1 MTAGTA
7 RALRGA
13 FAHQSRL
20 SRAAFAGDVLAFG
33 VSVFVALEIGLAVT
47 FKPTAALLPLA
58 LLGGLVLVI
67 DARARIL
74 FVVFGGLLTL
84 QSSSGFGSL
93 KLLYLAGVLVSFAG
107 ALYRFSQSRDLSAR
121 ASAAPLLRVSVAMS
135 ALIAVSYLV
144 AHAQGVL
151 RVDWLRDVAPYV
163 LFAVAPIF
171 ALDAQWAFRRRILV
185 RLLVVAGLVATA
197 SFSTHWLEQRHIATL
212 PFSQFALS
220 SFSLPAAL
228 FAYASASALHARARR
243 LRWLFLAALV
253 FALLVVTGTR
263 STLILAVA
271 PVVVAFGARRY
282 LSARFIRLVLLAPA
296 AVLVIAVAVFSV
308 VQVTHAST
316 SIISKRIT
324 ILKDTGTS
332 SDASY
337 KDRQAQNRAARDV
350 FSAHP
355 FFGSGPGTYFSWQL
369 TNGDQHSGFIIDSP
383 LDFPAKFGLVGL
395 AVILFLVLEYGSF
408 MKAAFR
414 FDHPRPETLAL
425 AAFAAVAVCDS
436 FLMNPLE
443 DKGCA
448 LGLVLLLA
456 LVFRTSGAQRR
467 SHGESGLPANTSA

>member
-20 SRAAFAGDVLAFG
+20 SRVSFAGDVLVLG
-33 VSVFVALEIGLAVT
+33 VGVFAALEIGLAVT
-47 FKPTAALLPLA
+47 FKPTAAVLPLA
-58 LLGGLVLVI
+58 LLAGLLLLV

-84 QSSSGFGSL
+84 QSSSGVGSM
-93 KLLYLAGVLVSFAG
+93 KLLYLAGVFVSFAG
-107 ALYRFSQSRDLSAR
+107 ALFRFSQSRDVSTR
-121 ASAAPLLRVSVAMS
+121 AFVAPLLRVCVAMS
-135 ALIAVSYLV
+135 ALIAISYLV
-144 AHAQGVL
+144 AQAQGVV

-163 LFAVAPIF
+163 LFALAPIF
-171 ALDAQWAFRRRILV
+171 ALDAQWAFRRRTLV
-185 RLLVVAGLVATA
+185 RLLVVAGLIATA
-197 SFSTHWLEQRHIATL
+197 SFSTNWLEQRHIARL

-220 SFSLPAAL
+220 SFFFPAAL
-228 FAYASASALHARARR
+228 FAFAVASALHARERR
-243 LRWLFLAALV
+243 IRWLFLAALV

-271 PVVVAFGARRY
+271 PVAVAFAARRQ

-296 AVLVIAVAVFSV
+296 AVLVIAVAVVSV

-324 ILKDTGTS
+324 ILKETGTS

-337 KDRQAQNRAARDV
+337 KDRQAATRAARDV
-350 FSAHP
+350 FYAHP
-355 FFGSGPGTYFSWQL
+355 YFGSGPGTYFSWQV
-369 TNGDQHSGFIIDSP
+369 TNGEQRSEFIVDSP
-383 LDFPAKFGLVGL
+383 VSFPAKFGVVGL
-395 AVILFLVLEYGSF
+395 AVVLFLVLEYASF

-425 AAFAAVAVCDS
+425 AAVAALAVLDS
-436 FLMNPLE
+436 FLTNPLE
-443 DKGCA
+443 DKGFT

-456 LVFRTSGAQRR
+456 LVFRTSDVRATVR
-467 SHGESGLPANTSA
+467 A

>member
-1 MTAGTA
+1 MNAGTA
-7 RALRGA
+7 RANRGV
-13 FAHQSRL
+13 FPHQSRL
-20 SRAAFAGDVLAFG
+20 PTAPAAGDVFAFG
-33 VSVFVALEIGLAVT
+33 VSVAVALAIGAAVT
-47 FKPTAALLPLA
+47 FKPVAALLPLA
-58 LLGGLVLVI
+58 LLGGVLLLV

-74 FVVFGGLLTL
+74 FLVFGGLLTL
-84 QSSSGFGSL
+84 QSSSGVGSL
-93 KLLYLAGVLVSFAG
+93 KLLYLAGVFVSFGG
-107 ALYRFSQSRDLSAR
+107 ALFRFSRSKDVSTRTF
-121 ASAAPLLRVSVAMS
+121 AAPLLRVSVAMS
-135 ALIAVSYLV
+135 ALIAMSLLV
-144 AHAQGVL
+144 AHAQGIP
-151 RVDWLRDVAPYV
+151 RVDWLRDAAPYV
-163 LFAVAPIF
+163 LFALAPVF
-171 ALDAQWAFRRRILV
+171 ALDAHWAFRRRGLT

-197 SFSTHWLEQRHIATL
+197 SFSTHWLEQRHIARL

-220 SFSLPAAL
+220 SFFFPAAL
-228 FAYASASALHARARR
+228 FVYATASALHSSERR
-243 LRWLFLAALV
+243 IRWLFLAALV

-324 ILKDTGTS
+324 ILKGTGTS

-337 KDRQAQNRAARDV
+337 KDRQAQTRAARDV
-350 FSAHP
+350 FYAHP
-355 FFGSGPGTYFSWQL
+355 VVGSGPGTYFSWQV
-369 TNGDQHSGFIIDSP
+369 TNGEQHSNFIIDSP

-414 FDHPRPETLAL
+414 FHHPRPETLAL
-425 AAFAAVAVCDS
+425 AAFAALALLNS
-436 FLMNPLE
+436 FLSNPLE
-443 DKGCA
+443 DKGCT

-456 LVFRTSGAQRR
+456 LVFRTSGVQIRARLN
-467 SHGESGLPANTSA
+467 SEPANARS

>member
-1 MTAGTA
+1 VTAGTA
-7 RALRGA
+7 RPLRGA
-13 FAHQSRL
+13 FTHQSRL
-20 SRAAFAGDVLAFG
+20 ARAAFAGDVLAFG
-33 VSVFVALEIGLAVT
+33 VSVFAALEIGLAVT

-58 LLGGLVLVI
+58 LLGGLLLLI

-84 QSSSGFGSL
+84 QSSSGVGSL
-93 KLLYLAGVLVSFAG
+93 KLLYLAGVLVSSAG
-107 ALYRFSQSRDLSAR
+107 ALFRFSQSRDVSTR
-121 ASAAPLLRVSVAMS
+121 RSAAPVLRVCAAMS
-135 ALIAVSYLV
+135 ALVAVSYLV
-144 AHAQGVL
+144 AQAHGVV

-163 LFAVAPIF
+163 LFALAPIF
-171 ALDAQWAFRRRILV
+171 ALDAQWAFRRRTLV

-197 SFSTHWLEQRHIATL
+197 SFSTHWLEQRHIARL

-220 SFSLPAAL
+220 SFFFPAAL
-228 FAYASASALHARARR
+228 FAFAVASALHARVRR
-243 LRWLFLAALV
+243 IRWLLLAALV

-271 PVVVAFGARRY
+271 PVVAAFAARRQ
-282 LSARFIRLVLLAPA
+282 LSTRFIRLVLLAPA
-296 AVLVIAVAVFSV
+296 AVLVIAVAVVSV

-324 ILKDTGTS
+324 ILKETGTS

-337 KDRQAQNRAARDV
+337 KDRQAVTQAARDV
-350 FSAHP
+350 FYAHP
-355 FFGSGPGTYFSWQL
+355 YFGSGPGTYFSWQV
-369 TNGDQHSGFIIDSP
+369 TNGEHRSDFIIDSP

-395 AVILFLVLEYGSF
+395 AVVLFLVLEYGSF

-425 AAFAAVAVCDS
+425 AAFAALAVLDS
-436 FLMNPLE
+436 FLTNPLE
-443 DKGCA
+443 DKGFT

-456 LVFRTSGAQRR
+456 LVFRTS
-467 SHGESGLPANTSA
+467 PANAGA

>member
-1 MTAGTA
+1 VTAGTA

-20 SRAAFAGDVLAFG
+20 SRASFAGDVLAFG
-33 VSVFVALEIGLAVT
+33 VSVFAALEIGLAVT
-47 FKPTAALLPLA
+47 FKPAAALLPLA
-58 LLGGLVLVI
+58 LLGGVLLLV

-84 QSSSGFGSL
+84 QSSTGFGSL

-107 ALYRFSQSRDLSAR
+107 ALFRFSQSRDVSTQAFV
-121 ASAAPLLRVSVAMS
+121 APLLRVSAAMS
-135 ALIAVSYLV
+135 ALIAVSFLV
-144 AHAQGVL
+144 AKAHGVL

-163 LFAVAPIF
+163 LFALAPIF
-171 ALDAQWAFRRRILV
+171 ALDAQWAFRRRTLV

-197 SFSTHWLEQRHIATL
+197 SFSAAWFDRRHIAHL
-212 PFSQFALS
+212 PFSQFALP
-220 SFSLPAAL
+220 SFFFPGAL
-228 FAYASASALHARARR
+228 FAYATASALHARERR
-243 LRWLFLAALV
+243 VRWLFLAALV

-263 STLILAVA
+263 STLILVVA
-271 PVVVAFGARRY
+271 PLVAAFAARRY
-282 LSARFIRLVLLAPA
+282 LSARLIRLVLLAPA

-316 SIISKRIT
+316 SVISKRLT
-324 ILKDTGTS
+324 ILKGTGSS

-337 KDRQAQNRAARDV
+337 RDRQAQSHAARDV
-350 FSAHP
+350 FYAHP
-355 FFGSGPGTYFSWQL
+355 VFGSGPGTYFSWHMRGVGQRS
-369 TNGDQHSGFIIDSP
+369 DFIIDSP

-425 AAFAAVAVCDS
+425 AAFAALALLDA
-436 FLMNPLE
+436 FLTNPLE
-443 DKGCA
+443 DKGCT

-456 LVFRTSGAQRR
+456 LVFRTSGVQTRR
-467 SHGESGLPANTSA
+467 RGEPAAPAAADA

>member
-1 MTAGTA
+1 MT
-7 RALRGA
+7 RGA
-13 FAHQSRL
+13 FTHPSRI
-20 SRAAFAGDVLAFG
+20 STASFAGDILAFG

-47 FKPTAALLPLA
+47 FKPAAALLPLA
-58 LLGGLVLVI
+58 LLGGLLLLV

-84 QSSSGFGSL
+84 QSSSGLGSL

-107 ALYRFSQSRDLSAR
+107 ALFRFSQSRDVSIR
-121 ASAAPLLRVSVAMS
+121 AFALPLLRVSVAMS
-135 ALIAVSYLV
+135 ALIAISLLV
-144 AHAQGVL
+144 AQAHGIL
-151 RVDWLRDVAPYV
+151 RTDWLRDVAPYL
-163 LFAVAPIF
+163 LFATAPIF
-171 ALDAQWAFRRRILV
+171 ALDAHWAFRRRGLI
-185 RLLVVAGLVATA
+185 RLLVVGGLIATA
-197 SFSTHWLEQRHIATL
+197 SFSTHWLEQRHIARL

-220 SFSLPAAL
+220 SFFFPAAL
-228 FAYASASALHARARR
+228 FAYATASALHARERR
-243 LRWLFLAALV
+243 IRWLFLAALV

-271 PVVVAFGARRY
+271 PVVAAIAARRY

-324 ILKDTGTS
+324 ILKGTGTS

-337 KDRQAQNRAARDV
+337 KDRQAQTRAARDV
-350 FSAHP
+350 FYAHP
-355 FFGSGPGTYFSWQL
+355 VFGSGPGTYFSWEVTGVGQRS
-369 TNGDQHSGFIIDSP
+369 DFIIDSP
-383 LDFPAKFGLVGL
+383 VDFPAKFGLVGL

-408 MKAAFR
+408 LKAAFR
-414 FDHPRPETLAL
+414 FEHPRPETLAL

-436 FLMNPLE
+436 FLMNPLQ
-443 DKGCA
+443 DKGCS

-456 LVFRTSGAQRR
+456 LVFRTSGVQTR
-467 SHGESGLPANTSA
+467 SRGESGLPANASA

>member
-7 RALRGA
+7 RVLRGA

-20 SRAAFAGDVLAFG
+20 SRASFAGDVLAFG
-33 VSVFVALEIGLAVT
+33 VGVFAALEIGLAVT
-47 FKPTAALLPLA
+47 FKPTAAVLPLA
-58 LLGGLVLVI
+58 LLGGLLLLV
-67 DARARIL
+67 DARMRIL

-84 QSSSGFGSL
+84 QSSSGVGSL
-93 KLLYLAGVLVSFAG
+93 KLLYLAGVFVSFAG
-107 ALYRFSQSRDLSAR
+107 ALFKFSQSRDLSIR
-121 ASAAPLLRVSVAMS
+121 AFVAPLLRVTAAMS
-135 ALIAVSYLV
+135 ALIAISFLV
-144 AHAQGVL
+144 AHGHGVL

-163 LFAVAPIF
+163 LFALAPIF
-171 ALDAQWAFRRRILV
+171 ALDAQWAFRRHTIV

-197 SFSTHWLEQRHIATL
+197 SFSTDWLEQRHIAHL

-220 SFSLPAAL
+220 SFFFPAAL
-228 FAYASASALHARARR
+228 FAFAVASALHARARR
-243 LRWLFLAALV
+243 IRWLFLAALV

-271 PVVVAFGARRY
+271 PVAVAFAARRQ

-296 AVLVIAVAVFSV
+296 AVLVIAVAVVSV

-324 ILKDTGTS
+324 ILKETGTS

-337 KDRQAQNRAARDV
+337 KDRQAATRAARDV
-350 FSAHP
+350 FYAHP
-355 FFGSGPGTYFSWQL
+355 FFGSGPGTYFNWQV
-369 TNGDQHSGFIIDSP
+369 TNGEQRSEFIVDSP
-383 LDFPAKFGLVGL
+383 VSFPAKFGVVGL
-395 AVILFLVLEYGSF
+395 AVVLFLMLEYGSF

-425 AAFAAVAVCDS
+425 AAFAALAVLDS
-436 FLMNPLE
+436 FLTNPLE
-443 DKGCA
+443 DKGFT

-456 LVFRTSGAQRR
+456 LVFRTSDARAR
-467 SHGESGLPANTSA
+467 SHGEARA

>member
-20 SRAAFAGDVLAFG
+20 SRASFAGDVLAFG

-58 LLGGLVLVI
+58 LLGGVLLLV

-84 QSSSGFGSL
+84 QSTTGFGSL
-93 KLLYLAGVLVSFAG
+93 KLLYLAGVFVSFAG
-107 ALYRFSQSRDLSAR
+107 ALFRFSQSKDVAAR
-121 ASAAPLLRVSVAMS
+121 AFVAPLLRVFVAMS
-135 ALIAVSYLV
+135 SLIAISFFV
-144 AHAQGVL
+144 AQAHGVL

-171 ALDAQWAFRRRILV
+171 ALDADRAFRRHTLV
-185 RLLVVAGLVATA
+185 GLLVVAGLVATA
-197 SFSTHWLEQRHIATL
+197 SFSAAWFDRRHIATL
-212 PFSQFALS
+212 PFSQFALP
-220 SFSLPAAL
+220 SFFFPGAL
-228 FAYASASALHARARR
+228 FAYATASALHAREQR
-243 LRWLFLAALV
+243 LRWLFVGALV

-263 STLILAVA
+263 STLILAIA

-282 LSARFIRLVLLAPA
+282 LSGRLLRLVLLAPA
-296 AVLVIAVAVFSV
+296 AVLVIAVAVFAV

-316 SIISKRIT
+316 SIISNRIT
-324 ILKDTGTS
+324 ILKETGTS

-337 KDRQAQNRAARDV
+337 KDRQAQGHAARDV
-350 FSAHP
+350 FYAHP
-355 FFGSGPGTYFSWQL
+355 FFGSGPGTFFSWRV
-369 TNGDQHSGFIIDSP
+369 TNGGRRSDFIVDSP

-408 MKAAFR
+408 MRAAFR

-425 AAFAAVAVCDS
+425 AAFAALAVLDS
-436 FLMNPLE
+436 FLTNPLE
-443 DKGCA
+443 DKGCT

-456 LVFRTSGAQRR
+456 LLFRTSGVQTR
-467 SHGESGLPANTSA
+467 SRGESEARVNAGP

>member
-20 SRAAFAGDVLAFG
+20 SRASFAGDVLVFG
-33 VSVFVALEIGLAVT
+33 VGVFAALEIGLAVT
-47 FKPTAALLPLA
+47 FKPTAAVLPLA
-58 LLGGLVLVI
+58 SLGGLLLLV

-84 QSSSGFGSL
+84 QSSSGVGSV
-93 KLLYLAGVLVSFAG
+93 KLLYLAGVFVSFAG
-107 ALYRFSQSRDLSAR
+107 ALFKFSQSKDLSTR
-121 ASAAPLLRVSVAMS
+121 AFAAPLLRVSAVMS
-135 ALIAVSYLV
+135 ALIAISFLV
-144 AHAQGVL
+144 AKAHGVL

-163 LFAVAPIF
+163 LFALAPFF
-171 ALDAQWAFRRRILV
+171 ALDAQWAFRRRTIV
-185 RLLVVAGLVATA
+185 RMLVVGGLVATA
-197 SFSTHWLEQRHIATL
+197 SFSTHWLEQRHIAHL

-220 SFSLPAAL
+220 SFFFPAAL
-228 FAYASASALHARARR
+228 FAFAVASALHTRERR
-243 LRWLFLAALV
+243 LRWILLAALV
-253 FALLVVTGTR
+253 FALMVVTGTR
-263 STLILAVA
+263 STLILTVA
-271 PVVVAFGARRY
+271 PVAVAFAARRQ

-296 AVLVIAVAVFSV
+296 AVLVIAVAVVSV

-337 KDRQAQNRAARDV
+337 KDRKAATRAARDV
-350 FSAHP
+350 FYAHP
-355 FFGSGPGTYFSWQL
+355 YFGSGPGTYFNWQV
-369 TNGDQHSGFIIDSP
+369 TNGEQRSEFIVDSP
-383 LDFPAKFGLVGL
+383 VSFPAKFGVLGLV
-395 AVILFLVLEYGSF
+395 VVLFLALEYGSF

-425 AAFAAVAVCDS
+425 AAFAALAVLDS
-436 FLMNPLE
+436 FLTNPLE
-443 DKGCA
+443 DKGFT

-456 LVFRTSGAQRR
+456 LVFRTSDVRATVR
-467 SHGESGLPANTSA
+467 A